1 MAKLK
6 SKLIKNPGVIIPRV
20 TNEYC
25 KSKIKNAGSI
35 NLKES
40 KTCIHNLQN
49 YLFHSQR
56 TRTTPVVQSS
66 VLLLEVRNVAT
77 GEDGK
82 YKQLPY

>member
-1 MAKLK
+1 MEKLK

-25 KSKIKNAGSI
+25 KFKVKNAGSI

-49 YLFHSQR
+49 NYLFHSQR
-56 TRTTPVVQSS
+56 IRTTSVVQSS
-66 VLLLEVRNVAT
+66 ILLLEVRNVVT
-77 GEDGK
+77 GEI
-82 YKQLPY
+82 